1 MGKTA
6 EELRQDIELRRS
18 NLTDDFDAIGDRVS
32 PGRIVER
39 RTDAVKGRFKNMKE
53 SVMGS
58 ADHVGE
64 RAQDTVGD
72 LRAQAGDAAGTVAS
86 TASEAVH
93 AAQGGIHTAG
103 EKAAEV
109 PGMVREQTQGN
120 PLAAGLVAF
129 GLGLLV
135 ATVLPESR
143 KERQLARTVQPH
155 LTDAARAAG
164 DTGRALAGELK
175 PAVQDSAKHLR
186 ESARESAQH
195 VTDTATDAAQSVA
208 ADARD
213 KAAGIKDAART

>member
-18 NLTDDFDAIGDRVS
+18 NLTNDFDAIGDRVS

-39 RTDAVKGRFKNMKE
+39 RTDAVKGRFKTVRE
-53 SVMGS
+53 SVMGT

-64 RAQDTVGD
+64 QARDTVGG

-86 TASEAVH
+86 SASGAVH
-93 AAQGGIHTAG
+93 AAEDGIHTAG

-155 LTDAARAAG
+155 LEDAARATG
-164 DTGRALAGELK
+164 DTGRALAEDLK
-175 PAVQDSAKHLR
+175 PAVQDSAQHLQ

-195 VTDTATDAAQSVA
+195 VTDTA
-208 ADARD
+208 
-213 KAAGIKDAART
+213 KDAARSVTAEAKDKAADVKDAARS